1 MFPVEKIAALSDDAV
16 ITLLANARRLSD
28 EGDDRQRIAA
38 AELLPPLEI
47 VAEERRLWRLARA
60 QAKRAAARAPQVAA

>member
-38 AELLPPLEI
+38 AELLPTLETT
-47 VAEERRLWRLARA
+47 AEQRRIDRLARA
-60 QAKRAAARAPQVAA
+60 QAKRAAARAPQVAV